1 MIDKRRVD
9 EKGRTAV
16 AEQEQD
22 LFDLI
27 PRHEW
32 VLIREI
38 SQGERT
44 TDGGVVLPG
53 DDFFMDQMKSAKN
66 TYAQVLSKGSK
77 VGDDINVGDVVLVT
91 KFTLQIDG
99 VEQVTGDPVLRLVR
113 DEEIYCRVVKRC
125 K

>member
-9 EKGRTAV
+9 EHGRTAV
-16 AEQEQD
+16 AEPEQQ
-22 LFDLI
+22 LFYLI

-32 VLIREI
+32 VLIKEMN
-38 SQGERT
+38 QEET
-44 TDGGVVLPG
+44 KTAGGITLPG
-53 DDFFMDQMKSAKN
+53 DDFFLNPKSAKN
-66 TYAQVLSKGSK
+66 AYAVVLAKGDK
-77 VGDDINVGDVVLVT
+77 VGEDIKIGDVVLVT
-91 KFTLQIDG
+91 KFTLQIEG